1 MFAPRY
7 SYALWS
13 RTRARLGGAMPSDLL
28 GPPGRCSG
36 CWPHDSM
43 VRSPAA
49 PSPILFSDF
58 RFGATMELGRSGRSM
73 MMMMMTSASASGGDG
88 GVAGR
93 AQRGTGSSTTDRKIC
108 STDRGGACGD
118 GRGGGELGGQL
129 RQPACNDWPWWS
141 IRLRSFFGGVGVFF
155 VCNAATERRH
165 RWASLR
171 LVRLF
176 ALPGT
181 FRSPPRCS
189 SASGFPRSQ

>member
-58 RFGATMELGRSGRSM
+58 RFGATMELDRSGRPM
-73 MMMMMTSASASGGDG
+73 LTSASPGRGGGDG
-88 GVAGR
+88 DGAGR
-93 AQRGTGSSTTDRKIC
+93 AQLGRGPRSPLLLTTRA
-108 STDRGGACGD
+108 REALMMAGAGGATRAKGWRATAID
-118 GRGGGELGGQL
+118 GIEFRWTRE
-129 RQPACNDWPWWS
+129 A
-141 IRLRSFFGGVGVFF
+141 V
-155 VCNAATERRH
+155 AT
-165 RWASLR
+165 
-171 LVRLF
+171 
-176 ALPGT
+176 
-181 FRSPPRCS
+181 
-189 SASGFPRSQ
+189 